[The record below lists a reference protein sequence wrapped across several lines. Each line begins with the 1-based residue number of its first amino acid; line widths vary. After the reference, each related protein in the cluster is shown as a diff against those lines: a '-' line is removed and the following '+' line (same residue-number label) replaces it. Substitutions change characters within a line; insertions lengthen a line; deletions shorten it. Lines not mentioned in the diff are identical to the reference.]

1 MRNGIYDI
9 LNAFSI
15 KDFNFNPAIQMFF
28 QSLQAKFPNT
38 FSVLHFTFPLYKS
51 SSSSVA
57 GSKITLGL
65 GIKIVLQPCSCIFN
79 NSVKVDVYTNFL
91 KHFTVLCFVQ

>member
-1 MRNGIYDI
+1 MRNGRYKN
-9 LNAFSI
+9 LNAFRT
-15 KDFNFNPAIQMFF
+15 KDFIFNPTIQMLL

-38 FSVLHFTFPLYKS
+38 FFVLHFTFPLYKS

-65 GIKIVLQPCSCIFN
+65 GIKIVLQPCSCFFN
-79 NSVKVDVYTNFL
+79 KSVNGDVYIYTL
-91 KHFTVLCFVQ
+91 KRFTVLCFDK